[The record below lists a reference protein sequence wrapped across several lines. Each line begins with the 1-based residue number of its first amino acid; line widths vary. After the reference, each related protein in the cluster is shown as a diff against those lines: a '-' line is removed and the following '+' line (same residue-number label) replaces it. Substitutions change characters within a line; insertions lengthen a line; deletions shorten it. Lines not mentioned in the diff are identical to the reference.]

1 MTNVAII
8 GSQQSGRTSLASHL
22 GKKESE
28 SDITKYEYSKG
39 GRVLTTIDVNGYPES
54 IKPFVTA
61 LNLSDI
67 ALVCIPPE
75 GLNATIGECIIA
87 LDLMKYRHGI
97 FVLTKS
103 DTTYPY
109 AVDELKGKIKKV
121 TTGTNLENW
130 YCISISTSSFEGMDE
145 IRDMI
150 FDMGDTITEEKK
162 ELDDETPRVVVDQVF
177 NVTGIGC
184 VALGSVSQGT
194 IHTKDKMYMYPL
206 NKPLEIRSIQMHDED
221 KKSVGSG
228 SRVGLALKHVQSKD
242 IDRGFIIS
250 NNETVA
256 TDFVLNCTLTQLTDG
271 FAVGDV
277 LHLFTGL
284 QSAPV
289 RVEKITTNGNNME
302 QAKPGNEYLVD
313 FSGTKEIA
321 YNKPDRFIIA
331 NLNNDKQRFVGYG
344 FIKE

>member
-1 MTNVAII
+1 MTTVAII
-8 GSQQSGRTSLASHL
+8 GSEQSGRTSLASHL

-39 GRVLTTIDVNGYPES
+39 GRVLTTIDANGYPES
-54 IKPFVTA
+54 IKPFMTA

-67 ALVCIPPE
+67 ALICIPPE

-87 LDLMKYRHGI
+87 LDLIRYQHGI

-109 AVDELKGKIKKV
+109 AVEELKEKIKKV
-121 TTGTNLENW
+121 TTGTNLEKW
-130 YCISISTSSFEGMDE
+130 DYISISTSSFEGMDE
-145 IRDMI
+145 LRDMI
-150 FDMGDTITEEKK
+150 FDMGDIIAEEKK
-162 ELDDETPRVVVDQVF
+162 ELDGETPRVVVDQAF

-184 VALGSVSQGT
+184 VALGSISQGT

-221 KKSVGSG
+221 KKSATSG
-228 SRVGLALKHVQSKD
+228 SRVGLALKHIQSKE
-242 IDRGFIIS
+242 IERGFIIS
-250 NNETVA
+250 NGESVA
-256 TDFVLNCTLTQLTDG
+256 TDFTLDCTLTKLTDG

-289 RVEKITTNGNNME
+289 RVENITSDDNNIE
-302 QAKPGNEYLVD
+302 NAEPGKDYLVD

-321 YNKPDRFIIA
+321 YNNPDRFIIA

-344 FIKE
+344 FVKE